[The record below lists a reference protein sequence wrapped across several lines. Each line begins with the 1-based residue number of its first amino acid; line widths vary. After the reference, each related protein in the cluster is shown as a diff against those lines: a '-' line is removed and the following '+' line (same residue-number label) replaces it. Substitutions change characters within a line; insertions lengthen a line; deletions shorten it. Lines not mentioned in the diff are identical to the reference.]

1 VHVALR
7 IAQDRLAGISKSAFA
22 QLATH
27 FSRVNRNLSIQQGEL
42 RNLLGDT
49 ARPCFPKES
58 LNSSTRSKN
67 AQSVFIRGL
76 GIPNIG
82 YKACTFLTDS
92 GYGLSAFN

>member
-1 VHVALR
+1 VHVARR
-7 IAQDRLAGISKSAFA
+7 IAQDRLAGISKSEFA

-27 FSRVNRNLSIQQGEL
+27 FSRVNRSLSIPLGEL

-58 LNSSTRSKN
+58 LNSPTRSKMP
-67 AQSVFIRGL
+67 SPFFIRGL